1 MTSFIISCIPEPAI
15 KETEIY
21 ADAARK
27 TTGQEFHFV
36 GDERCHFEKHAMR
49 DFLETFED
57 FLLRSKRCQSTL
69 NRELMS

>member
-27 TTGQEFHFV
+27 TTGQEFHCAV
-36 GDERCHFEKHAMR
+36 SVAEAPI
-49 DFLETFED
+49 
-57 FLLRSKRCQSTL
+57 
-69 NRELMS
+69 